1 MSPRAKQAAYLKK
14 KELPSISFRWM
25 NWMLPLIVGCAVL
38 FFAESHLSNPQ
49 TLPVNKIRVHGAFV
63 NVDETMLHRAIAG
76 VIAGGY
82 FNVDVERVREV
93 VEQLPWVSKA
103 SVRRVWPDTL
113 SVSVIEQKPVAVSN
127 KNGLIN
133 ANGDIFKPLTKVSV
147 KSLPVF
153 EGNANSNKL
162 MLSKY
167 HEMNELLATIELK
180 ISYLKLDARHA
191 LELKLDNGL
200 KVVLGRGDISHRLER
215 LTRIYNKILSARISD
230 IETIDLR
237 YTNGMAIGWKK
248 NIKNN
253 KDTLDLSG
261 DMKNV

>member
-1 MSPRAKQAAYLKK
+1 MSPRARQAAYLKK
-14 KELPSISFRWM
+14 KEMPSISFRWM

-63 NVDETMLHRAIAG
+63 NVDEAMLHRAIAS

-127 KNGLIN
+127 KYGLIN
-133 ANGDIFKPLTKVSV
+133 ANGEIFKPLSKRVE

-153 EGNANSNKL
+153 EGTINSNKL

-167 HEMNELLATIELK
+167 HEMNKLLVTINRK

-200 KVVLGRGDISHRLER
+200 QVVLGRGDISHRLER

-230 IETIDLR
+230 IEKIDLR